1 MKSVVTFSAAV
12 ATLAFSLPSVAQQAN
27 NPQSPMTSAYP
38 SVWSDGTKGWM
49 SANSGQLSAI
59 ISAVAFSFIV
69 QDPSGII
76 ARSSARSRSASRRM

>member
-1 MKSVVTFSAAV
+1 
-12 ATLAFSLPSVAQQAN
+12 
-27 NPQSPMTSAYP
+27 
-38 SVWSDGTKGWM
+38 M